1 MLDLIFDSRIYDIYT
16 MMPWGSSP
24 TLGQLYGTVLMS
36 SSDTTVSLLDSK
48 RQSYEAAIEE
58 TLEEFA
64 KYN

>member
-1 MLDLIFDSRIYDIYT
+1 